1 MMDGGPKRTDTQMLA
16 ESLMELRNLL
26 GYTTEDEM
34 GMPDY
39 VIAHHAAERIR
50 ELEADAAA
58 EHEDD
63 PTDFPDEDDV
73 EERLAKVEETL
84 ANMRRGSSDSDWRGG
99 VIKYGIGA

>member
-1 MMDGGPKRTDTQMLA
+1 MDGGPKRTDTQMLA

-63 PTDFPDEDDV
+63 PTDFPDEDDLR
-73 EERLAKVEETL
+73 ERIANIERVLAE
-84 ANMRRGSSDSDWRGG
+84 RDQHSCRDPRGM